1 MSPKTFAYRVVA
13 ACAALALTATGCWGQ
28 EGRDGARTGYDPT
41 ETGLTPATVGQ
52 LRPSWSADVGR
63 GATSPV
69 ILGHDLYVSG
79 AGAAT
84 ALDARNG
91 VRRWRTANEDLADH
105 GSAPEVGPLTWDGR
119 ALVAPLNVGSNG
131 SLFRFDPDTGTRTGN
146 LEPGIRYYGSV
157 TSNGAVNAWLGG
169 GSPAPDVAVTV
180 LTYGPYHAFV
190 QVVRGDHAAAP
201 ETVPTIVGRR
211 VLMAVGASLQSF
223 PLDICT
229 PAPQYDAPSCA
240 PEWTLT
246 LPAAPT
252 GYAAGIGAGRAAVGL
267 ANGDVAVVDL
277 ERGAIDWTGRSG
289 FSAATTPAVDGTRL
303 YVGTADGRVVAFPAG
318 GCGQATC
325 PPAWSATTGDAG
337 GITRQPTVAGDV
349 VYVGTATG
357 HVVAFAAAGCGL
369 DPCPPLWSAV
379 VDDARADANDRA
391 VTSPVVDGGAV
402 YVASAGGTL
411 RAFRQPDLPD

>member
-1 MSPKTFAYRVVA
+1 MSRKTSAHRLLS

-28 EGRDGARTGYDPT
+28 EGHDGARTGYDPT
-41 ETGLTPATVGQ
+41 ETVLTPATVGR
-52 LRPSWSADVGR
+52 LTPLWSTEVGR

-69 ILGHDLYVSG
+69 VLGHDLYISG
-79 AGAAT
+79 GGAAT
-84 ALDARNG
+84 AFDARNG
-91 VRRWRTANEDLADH
+91 VRRWRTANDDLAEQ
-105 GSAPEVGPLTWDGR
+105 GSAPEIGALTWDGT
-119 ALVAPLNVGSNG
+119 ALVAPLNVGGNG
-131 SLFRFDPDTGTRTGN
+131 ARFRFDPGTGARTGN
-146 LEPGIRYYGSV
+146 LEAGVRYYGSV
-157 TSNGAVNAWLGG
+157 TSNGEVNAGLAG

-190 QVVRGDHAAAP
+190 QVVRGDHAVAQ

-223 PLDICT
+223 PLDTCT

-252 GYAAGIGAGRAAVGL
+252 GYAAGMGSGRAAVGL
-267 ANGDVAVVDL
+267 GNGDVAVIDL
-277 ERGAIDWTGRSG
+277 ERGAVDWAGRSG

-303 YVGTADGRVVAFPAG
+303 YVGTADGRVAAFPAA
-318 GCGQATC
+318 GCGRATC
-325 PPAWSATTGDAG
+325 PPAWSATTGVAG
-337 GITRQPTVAGDV
+337 GITRQPTVAGAV
-349 VYVGTATG
+349 VYAGTATG

-369 DPCPPLWSAV
+369 DPCAPLWSAV
-379 VDDARADANDRA
+379 VDDARADAADRA
-391 VTSPVVDGGAV
+391 VSSPVVDGGAV
-402 YVASAGGTL
+402 YVTSAGGTL